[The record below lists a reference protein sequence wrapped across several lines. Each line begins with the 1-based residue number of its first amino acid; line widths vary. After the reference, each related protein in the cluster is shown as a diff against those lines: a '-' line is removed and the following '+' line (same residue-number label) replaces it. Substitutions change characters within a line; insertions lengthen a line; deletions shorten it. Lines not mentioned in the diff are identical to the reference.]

1 MASGG
6 ASTRSIFERI
16 ADTAPVISSMV
27 SPRTRIAIKRPPICE
42 GVASPDIMRSNA
54 MAACSRLNEAPL
66 AACPISALRSMPV
79 PSMRRAR
86 ARRRLRRFGAPLRRL
101 GAHTPVGIPLGRERE
116 KILQHEMPVLGGDA
130 FGMELH
136 AVNGQRPM
144 GEAHHQAVG
153 SFRRHLEVARH
164 RVAVDH
170 ERMVARRPERA
181 VDAAK
186 DALAAMADLG
196 QLAMHRQGRAHDVTP
211 ESLADRLM
219 AETDAEDRN
228 GAGGLFYQVEAEA

>member
-42 GVASPDIMRSNA
+42 VVASPDIMRSNA

-66 AACPISALRSMPV
+66 AAWPISALRSMPA
-79 PSMRRAR
+79 PSMPRAV
-86 ARRRLRRFGAPLRRL
+86 AARRL
-101 GAHTPVGIPLGRERE
+101 GGFGAAVRGLVARMPVGMPLGRERE

-153 SFRRHLEVARH
+153 GFRRHLQVARH
-164 RVAVDH
+164 RGAIDDQRV
-170 ERMVARRPERA
+170 VARRP
-181 VDAAK
+181 
-186 DALAAMADLG
+186 
-196 QLAMHRQGRAHDVTP
+196 
-211 ESLADRLM
+211 
-219 AETDAEDRN
+219 
-228 GAGGLFYQVEAEA
+228 